1 MRTIDVGMWKVT
13 ITFEDGMKLCE
24 QLKLVETMQHGD
36 ADYSRF
42 TQKGINVLATLTELM
57 RQMAEAGDAG
67 DVLKVS

>member
-1 MRTIDVGMWKVT
+1 
-13 ITFEDGMKLCE
+13 MKLCE

-42 TQKGINVLATLTELM
+42 TQKGVNVLATLTELM
-57 RQMAEAGDAG
+57 GQMAEAGEAG

>member
-1 MRTIDVGMWKVT
+1 MRTIDAGAWNVT

-42 TQKGINVLATLTELM
+42 TQKGDNVLATLTELM
-57 RQMAEAGDAG
+57 GQMAEAGEAG

>member
-1 MRTIDVGMWKVT
+1 MRTIDAGAWNVT
-13 ITFEDGMKLCE
+13 ITFEDGMALCE

-57 RQMAEAGDAG
+57 GQMAEASEVG

>member
-1 MRTIDVGMWKVT
+1 MIDAGTWNVT
-13 ITFEDGMKLCE
+13 VTFEDGMALCE
-24 QLKLVETMQHGD
+24 KLKLVETMHHGD

-57 RQMAEAGDAG
+57 GQMGEASEAG